1 MIGNIYIGTLI
12 LLCVFYGFAFI
23 LYMIAEIKNYI
34 KYK

>member
-12 LLCVFYGFAFI
+12 LLCIFYSFTFVVYI
-23 LYMIAEIKNYI
+23 VSEIKDYF